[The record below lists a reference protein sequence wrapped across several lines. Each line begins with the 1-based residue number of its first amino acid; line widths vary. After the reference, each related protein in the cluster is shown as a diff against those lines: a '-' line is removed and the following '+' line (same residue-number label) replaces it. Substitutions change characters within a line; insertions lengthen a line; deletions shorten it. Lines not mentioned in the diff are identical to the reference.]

1 MTFSEQLA
9 DAIRRLHFGKSWV
22 ATDLKKQ
29 LADVT
34 WEEAL
39 TKVASLNTIMAL
51 TYHMHY
57 YFAGVLA
64 VMRGGDLTIRDKFSF
79 DHPTINSQEDWEK
92 FLDLVWETAESFA
105 KETEQMGQDKLESLM
120 TEEKYGSWF
129 RNVLVILEHA
139 QYHLGQIVLLKKLI
153 REGQAEQ

>member
-9 DAIRRLHFGKSWV
+9 DDIRRLYFGKSWV
-22 ATDLKKQ
+22 ATDLKTQ

-39 TKVASLNTIMAL
+39 TKVSSLNTIMAL
-51 TYHMHY
+51 TYHIHY
-57 YFAGVLA
+57 YFAGVLD
-64 VMRGGDLTIRDKFSF
+64 VMKGGDLTIRDKFSF
-79 DHPTINSQEDWEK
+79 EHPTINSQEDWVK
-92 FLDLVWETAESFA
+92 FLDLVWDTAEAFA
-105 KETEQMGQDKLESLM
+105 KETEQMDNERLESLM

-129 RNVLVILEHA
+129 RNVLVILEHG

-153 REGQAEQ
+153 RAEQH

>member
-9 DAIRRLHFGKSWV
+9 DDIRRLHFGKSWV
-22 ATDLKKQ
+22 ATDLKTV

-34 WEEAL
+34 WEEAM
-39 TKVASLNTIMAL
+39 TQVFSLNTILAL

-64 VMRGGDLTIRDKFSF
+64 VMRGGELTIRDKFSF
-79 DHPTINSQEDWEK
+79 DHPTINAQQDWEK
-92 FLDLVWETAESFA
+92 FLDLVWETAEAFA
-105 KETEQMGQDKLESLM
+105 KETEQLDNERLQSLM

-129 RNVLVILEHA
+129 RNVLVILEHG
-139 QYHLGQIVLLKKLI
+139 QYHLGQIVLLKKLV
-153 REGQAEQ
+153 RAKQT

>member
-9 DAIRRLHFGKSWV
+9 DDLRRLHFGKSWV
-22 ATDLKKQ
+22 ATDLKTE

-34 WEEAL
+34 WEEAS

-57 YFAGVLA
+57 YFAGVLK
-64 VMRGGDLTIRDKFSF
+64 VMHGGDLTIRDKFSF
-79 DHPTINSQEDWEK
+79 DHPAINSQEEWEK
-92 FLDLVWETAESFA
+92 FLDGVWETAEAFA
-105 KETEQMGQDKLESLM
+105 KETEQMDVARLESLM

-129 RNVLVILEHA
+129 RNVLVLLEHA
-139 QYHLGQIVLLKKLI
+139 QYHLGQIVLIKKLI
-153 REGQAEQ
+153 KGGKA

>member
-9 DAIRRLHFGKSWV
+9 DELRRLHFGKSWV
-22 ATDLKKQ
+22 ATDLKTV

-34 WEEAL
+34 WEEAV
-39 TKVASLNTIMAL
+39 TKVSTLNTLLAL

-57 YFAGVLA
+57 YFAGVLD
-64 VMRGGDLTIRDKFSF
+64 VMHGGDLTIRDKFSY
-79 DHPTINSQEDWEK
+79 DHPNITSQQDWEK
-92 FLDLVWETAESFA
+92 LLELVWETAEAFA
-105 KETEQMGQDKLESLM
+105 KETEQMDMERLESLM

-129 RNVLVILEHA
+129 RNVLVLLEHA

-153 REGQAEQ
+153 RERQT